1 MEMFEDIKRPRAEK
15 KVINEIVTLYEEGKK
30 YLGEK
35 KYLDALNN
43 FENAYELLTPIID
56 VYPKT
61 ETLYKLIKVKF
72 KVKHYDQCLIT
83 INKLE
88 RHLPEIKSRKN
99 DYIRYKIK
107 IFIMKFFIQFI
118 NNNLNES
125 VNQILEMIEFIK
137 NDKFDLGDKIFCFWK
152 YLKSFLIV
160 GKITKSTKFEIF
172 RSDYKK
178 MVIRITDEVGDQKTY
193 IRKEMQDIYK
203 NFMTTKMR
211 QNMYDELNK
220 VFYLRKYNRTNDDKI
235 ISFLDK
241 FIHIAVR
248 ENNDEKLKDNF
259 STFLILNNIDSN
271 NCFSNM
277 SMTDLIHEQK
287 RRILIFD
294 AAFSNL
300 CGAFNVIFQKYYYVE
315 QRGNLYNNNNN
326 SKFKKTLTSSLGN
339 RQNLAAEAAEI
350 FAQIKKMKQD
360 NDAALKAK
368 RDSLK
373 YLGLPYNFDTD
384 IVVPENPI
392 LDESQMP
399 PTPEEIRKTMKST
412 FLYSG
417 KDRKSIKNKS
427 KKLNKDKSSNSI
439 ISASKDNN
447 DSKISEKENNGKKN
461 SILTTIKTTSQSN
474 IIQSMNRKKTKYI
487 LRNINNYL
495 LNIIIK
501 EFEGKGSLP
510 RRSDL
515 IDLKIQNYI
524 KSYSI
529 LSQKG
534 TQVGDIQDK
543 SFKYENFLLF
553 KNFYC
558 FGVCDGHGK
567 QGHLISERT
576 SIMFPSYLQY
586 IIMEDNLNK
595 RKEDINEATNSL
607 FKLEERPA
615 TVKEL
620 NIIRYFYKKYD
631 LIYKDI
637 PFNSHDFNEL
647 KLQIS
652 ESLYRTH
659 MSLKEKFKID
669 TDYSGSTFCS
679 IFFYSKQIY
688 CANVGDSRA
697 ILGTFYFDDNLW
709 KTKQLTI
716 DHLPDSPNE
725 QKRIMQFNGR
735 VDRLKNEFGEEVGP
749 YRVFEKANESLLPGL
764 AMSRSIGDTIAKKF
778 GVTYEPDLFEYKLI
792 PQDKIIIIA
801 TDGLWHVINNEEA
814 ISICAK
820 YFEEKMKPDDA
831 CEELINVAKERWK
844 NISGSNYNMCFDPNT
859 EVTSGNRKKSKEI
872 DDITCIVIF
881 LDVKE

>member
-259 STFLILNNIDSN
+259 TTFLILNNIDSN

-474 IIQSMNRKKTKYI
+474 IIQSMNRKKPKYI

-501 EFEGKGSLP
+501 EFEGKCSLP
-510 RRSDL
+510 RRSDF

-831 CEELINVAKERWK
+831 CEELINVARERWK

>member
-178 MVIRITDEVGDQKTY
+178 MVIRITDEIGEQKTY

-259 STFLILNNIDSN
+259 TTFLILNNIDSN

-447 DSKISEKENNGKKN
+447 DSKISEKENNDKKN

-474 IIQSMNRKKTKYI
+474 IIQSMIRKKPKYI

-510 RRSDL
+510 RRSDF

-831 CEELINVAKERWK
+831 CEELINVARERWK

>member
-259 STFLILNNIDSN
+259 TTFLILNNIDSN

-474 IIQSMNRKKTKYI
+474 IIQSMIKKKPKYI

-510 RRSDL
+510 RRSDF

-831 CEELINVAKERWK
+831 CEELINVARERWK

>member
-259 STFLILNNIDSN
+259 TTFLILNNIDSN

-474 IIQSMNRKKTKYI
+474 IIQSMIRKKPKYI

-510 RRSDL
+510 RRSDF

-831 CEELINVAKERWK
+831 CEELINVARERWK

>member
-178 MVIRITDEVGDQKTY
+178 MVIRITDEIGEQKTY

-220 VFYLRKYNRTNDDKI
+220 IFYLRKYNRTNDDKI

-259 STFLILNNIDSN
+259 TTFLILNNIDSN

-447 DSKISEKENNGKKN
+447 DSKISEKENNDKKN

-474 IIQSMNRKKTKYI
+474 IIQSMIRKKPKYI

-764 AMSRSIGDTIAKKF
+764 AMSRSIGDSIAKKF

-831 CEELINVAKERWK
+831 CEELINVARERWK

>member
-178 MVIRITDEVGDQKTY
+178 MVVRITDEIGEQKTY

-259 STFLILNNIDSN
+259 TTFLILNNIDSN

-447 DSKISEKENNGKKN
+447 DSKISEKENNDKKN

-474 IIQSMNRKKTKYI
+474 IIQSMIRKKPKYI

-510 RRSDL
+510 RRSDF

-764 AMSRSIGDTIAKKF
+764 AMSRSIGDSIAKKF

-831 CEELINVAKERWK
+831 CEELINVARERWK

>member
-1 MEMFEDIKRPRAEK
+1 MEMFEYIKRKKKKK

-107 IFIMKFFIQFI
+107 IFIMKFFILFI

-125 VNQILEMIEFIK
+125 VVQILDMIKFI
-137 NDKFDLGDKIFCFWK
+137 NNEKFDLGDKIYCFWK

-178 MVIRITDEVGDQKTY
+178 MVVRITDEIGEQKTY

-287 RRILIFD
+287 RRIQIFD

-315 QRGNLYNNNNN
+315 NGEHLYNNNN
-326 SKFKKTLTSSLGN
+326 SKYKKTLTSSLGN
-339 RQNLAAEAAEI
+339 RSNLAAEAAEI
-350 FAQIKKMKQD
+350 FAQIKKMKNN

-368 RDSLK
+368 RNSLK

-399 PTPEEIRKTMKST
+399 PTPEEIKKSMKNT
-412 FLYSG
+412 FLYTT
-417 KDRKSIKNKS
+417 KSKKNLKNKS
-427 KKLNKDKSSNSI
+427 KKLNKDKSANSI
-439 ISASKDNN
+439 ISTSKDNN
-447 DSKISEKENNGKKN
+447 DSKISEKDNEKKN
-461 SILTTIKTTSQSN
+461 NVLTTIKTTSQN
-474 IIQSMNRKKTKYI
+474 NPIMNTLIRKKPKYI

-495 LNIIIK
+495 LNIIIN

-524 KSYSI
+524 KSYAI

-534 TQVGDIQDK
+534 NQTGDIQDK
-543 SFKYENFLLF
+543 PFKYENFLLF

-567 QGHLISERT
+567 QGNLVSDRT
-576 SIMFPSYLQY
+576 SILFPSYLQY

-595 RKEDINEATNSL
+595 RKEDINESTNSL

-637 PFNSHDFNEL
+637 PFNSHEFNEL

-659 MSLKEKFKID
+659 ISLKEKYKID
-669 TDYSGSTFCS
+669 TEFSGTTFCS
-679 IFFYSKQIY
+679 IFLYSNIIY

-697 ILGTFYFDDNLW
+697 ILGTFFFDDNLW

-725 QKRIMQFNGR
+725 QKRIMQLNGR
-735 VDRLKNEFGEEVGP
+735 IDRLKNDFGEEVGP
-749 YRVFEKANESLLPGL
+749 YRVFEKQNESYLPGI
-764 AMSRSIGDTIAKKF
+764 AMSRSIGDNFAKKL
-778 GVTYEPDLFEYKLI
+778 GVTYEPDLFQYTLI

-831 CEELINVAKERWK
+831 VEELVNVAKERWK
-844 NISGSNYNMCFDPNT
+844 KVSGGNYNISFEPNA
-859 EVTSGNRKKSKEI
+859 EVTSGNRKKTKDI
-872 DDITCIVIF
+872 DDITCMVIF

>member
-125 VNQILEMIEFIK
+125 VNQLLEMIEFIK

-259 STFLILNNIDSN
+259 TTFLILNNIDSN

-474 IIQSMNRKKTKYI
+474 IIQSMIKKKPKYI

-510 RRSDL
+510 RRSDF

>member
-1 MEMFEDIKRPRAEK
+1 
-15 KVINEIVTLYEEGKK
+15 
-30 YLGEK
+30 
-35 KYLDALNN
+35 
-43 FENAYELLTPIID
+43 
-56 VYPKT
+56 
-61 ETLYKLIKVKF
+61 
-72 KVKHYDQCLIT
+72 
-83 INKLE
+83 
-88 RHLPEIKSRKN
+88 
-99 DYIRYKIK
+99 
-107 IFIMKFFIQFI
+107 
-118 NNNLNES
+118 
-125 VNQILEMIEFIK
+125 
-137 NDKFDLGDKIFCFWK
+137 
-152 YLKSFLIV
+152 
-160 GKITKSTKFEIF
+160 
-172 RSDYKK
+172 
-178 MVIRITDEVGDQKTY
+178 
-193 IRKEMQDIYK
+193 
-203 NFMTTKMR
+203 
-211 QNMYDELNK
+211 
-220 VFYLRKYNRTNDDKI
+220 
-235 ISFLDK
+235 
-241 FIHIAVR
+241 
-248 ENNDEKLKDNF
+248 
-259 STFLILNNIDSN
+259 
-271 NCFSNM
+271 
-277 SMTDLIHEQK
+277 MTDLIHEQK
-287 RRILIFD
+287 RRIQIFD

-315 QRGNLYNNNNN
+315 NGEHLYNNNN
-326 SKFKKTLTSSLGN
+326 SKYKKTLTSSLGN
-339 RQNLAAEAAEI
+339 RSNLAAEAAEI
-350 FAQIKKMKQD
+350 FAQIKKMKNN

-368 RDSLK
+368 RNSLK

-399 PTPEEIRKTMKST
+399 PTPEEIKKSMKNT
-412 FLYSG
+412 FLYTT
-417 KDRKSIKNKS
+417 KSKKNLKNKS
-427 KKLNKDKSSNSI
+427 KKLNKDKSANSI
-439 ISASKDNN
+439 ISTSKDNN
-447 DSKISEKENNGKKN
+447 DSKISEKDNEKKN
-461 SILTTIKTTSQSN
+461 NVLTTIKTTSQN
-474 IIQSMNRKKTKYI
+474 NPIMNALIRKKPKYI

-495 LNIIIK
+495 LNIIIN

-524 KSYSI
+524 KSYAI

-534 TQVGDIQDK
+534 NQTGDIQDK
-543 SFKYENFLLF
+543 PFKYENFLLF

-567 QGHLISERT
+567 QGNLVSDRT
-576 SIMFPSYLQY
+576 SILFPSYLQY

-595 RKEDINEATNSL
+595 RKEDINESTNSL

-637 PFNSHDFNEL
+637 PFNSHEFNEL

-659 MSLKEKFKID
+659 ISLKEKYKID
-669 TDYSGSTFCS
+669 TEFSGTTFCS
-679 IFFYSKQIY
+679 IFLYSNIIY

-697 ILGTFYFDDNLW
+697 ILGTFFFDDNLW

-725 QKRIMQFNGR
+725 QKRIMQLNGR
-735 VDRLKNEFGEEVGP
+735 IDRLKNDFGEEVGP
-749 YRVFEKANESLLPGL
+749 YRVFEKQNESYLPGI
-764 AMSRSIGDTIAKKF
+764 AMSRSIGDNFAKKL
-778 GVTYEPDLFEYKLI
+778 GVTYEPDLFQYTLI

-831 CEELINVAKERWK
+831 VEELVNVAKERWK
-844 NISGSNYNMCFDPNT
+844 KVSGGNYNISFEPNA
-859 EVTSGNRKKSKEI
+859 EVTSGNRKKTKDI
-872 DDITCIVIF
+872 DDITCMVIF

>member
-178 MVIRITDEVGDQKTY
+178 MVIRITDEIGEQKTY

-259 STFLILNNIDSN
+259 TTFLILNNIDSN

-447 DSKISEKENNGKKN
+447 DSKISEKENNDKKN

-474 IIQSMNRKKTKYI
+474 IIQSMIRKKPKYI

-510 RRSDL
+510 RRSDF

>member
-15 KVINEIVTLYEEGKK
+15 KVINEIVDSFEEGKK
-30 YLGEK
+30 NIKEK
-35 KYLDALNN
+35 KYLDALDN
-43 FENAYELLTPIID
+43 FEHAYDLLTPIID
-56 VYPKT
+56 VFPKT

-72 KVKHYDQCLIT
+72 KVKHYDQCLIA

-88 RHLPEIKSRKN
+88 LLLPEIKNRKN
-99 DYIRYKIK
+99 DFIKYKIK
-107 IFIMKFFIQFI
+107 IFIMKFFILFI

-125 VNQILEMIEFIK
+125 VVQILDMIKFI
-137 NDKFDLGDKIFCFWK
+137 NNEKFDLGDKIYCFWK

-178 MVIRITDEVGDQKTY
+178 MVVRITDEIGEQKTY

-287 RRILIFD
+287 RRIQIFD

-315 QRGNLYNNNNN
+315 NGEHLYNNNN
-326 SKFKKTLTSSLGN
+326 SKYKKTLTSSLGN
-339 RQNLAAEAAEI
+339 RSNLAAEAAEI
-350 FAQIKKMKQD
+350 FAQIKKMKNN
-360 NDAALKAK
+360 NDAALKVK
-368 RDSLK
+368 RNSLK

-399 PTPEEIRKTMKST
+399 PTPEEIKKSMKNT
-412 FLYSG
+412 FLYTT
-417 KDRKSIKNKS
+417 KSKKNLKNKS
-427 KKLNKDKSSNSI
+427 KKLNKDKSANSI
-439 ISASKDNN
+439 ISTSKDNN
-447 DSKISEKENNGKKN
+447 DSKISEKDNEKKN
-461 SILTTIKTTSQSN
+461 NVLTTIKTTSQN
-474 IIQSMNRKKTKYI
+474 NPIMNTLIRKKPKYI

-495 LNIIIK
+495 LNIIIN

-524 KSYSI
+524 KSYAI

-534 TQVGDIQDK
+534 NQTGDIQDK
-543 SFKYENFLLF
+543 PFKYENFLLF

-567 QGHLISERT
+567 QGNLVSDRT
-576 SIMFPSYLQY
+576 SILFPSYLQY

-595 RKEDINEATNSL
+595 RKEDINESTNSL

-637 PFNSHDFNEL
+637 PFNSHEFNEL

-659 MSLKEKFKID
+659 ISLKEKYKID
-669 TDYSGSTFCS
+669 TEFSGTTFCS
-679 IFFYSKQIY
+679 IFLYSNIIY

-697 ILGTFYFDDNLW
+697 ILGTFFFDDNLW

-725 QKRIMQFNGR
+725 QKRIMQLNGR
-735 VDRLKNEFGEEVGP
+735 IDRLKNDFGEEVGP
-749 YRVFEKANESLLPGL
+749 YRVFEKQNESYLPGI
-764 AMSRSIGDTIAKKF
+764 AMSRSIGDNFAKKL
-778 GVTYEPDLFEYKLI
+778 GVTYEPDLFQYTLI

-831 CEELINVAKERWK
+831 VEELVNVAKERWK
-844 NISGSNYNMCFDPNT
+844 KVSGGNYNISFEPNA
-859 EVTSGNRKKSKEI
+859 EVTSGNRKKTKDI
-872 DDITCIVIF
+872 DDITCMVIF

>member
-259 STFLILNNIDSN
+259 TTFLILNNIDSN

-447 DSKISEKENNGKKN
+447 DSKISEKENNGKK
-461 SILTTIKTTSQSN
+461 I
-474 IIQSMNRKKTKYI
+474 
-487 LRNINNYL
+487 
-495 LNIIIK
+495 
-501 EFEGKGSLP
+501 
-510 RRSDL
+510 
-515 IDLKIQNYI
+515 
-524 KSYSI
+524 
-529 LSQKG
+529 
-534 TQVGDIQDK
+534 
-543 SFKYENFLLF
+543 
-553 KNFYC
+553 
-558 FGVCDGHGK
+558 
-567 QGHLISERT
+567 
-576 SIMFPSYLQY
+576 
-586 IIMEDNLNK
+586 
-595 RKEDINEATNSL
+595 
-607 FKLEERPA
+607 
-615 TVKEL
+615 
-620 NIIRYFYKKYD
+620 
-631 LIYKDI
+631 
-637 PFNSHDFNEL
+637 
-647 KLQIS
+647 
-652 ESLYRTH
+652 
-659 MSLKEKFKID
+659 
-669 TDYSGSTFCS
+669 
-679 IFFYSKQIY
+679 
-688 CANVGDSRA
+688 
-697 ILGTFYFDDNLW
+697 
-709 KTKQLTI
+709 
-716 DHLPDSPNE
+716 
-725 QKRIMQFNGR
+725 
-735 VDRLKNEFGEEVGP
+735 
-749 YRVFEKANESLLPGL
+749 VF
-764 AMSRSIGDTIAKKF
+764 
-778 GVTYEPDLFEYKLI
+778 
-792 PQDKIIIIA
+792 
-801 TDGLWHVINNEEA
+801 
-814 ISICAK
+814 
-820 YFEEKMKPDDA
+820 
-831 CEELINVAKERWK
+831 
-844 NISGSNYNMCFDPNT
+844 
-859 EVTSGNRKKSKEI
+859 
-872 DDITCIVIF
+872 
-881 LDVKE
+881 

>member
-474 IIQSMNRKKTKYI
+474 IIQSMIRKKPKYI

-501 EFEGKGSLP
+501 EFEGKCSLP
-510 RRSDL
+510 RRSDF

>member
-15 KVINEIVTLYEEGKK
+15 KVIDEIVASYEEGKK
-30 YLGEK
+30 NLKEK
-35 KYLDALNN
+35 KYFDALNN
-43 FENAYELLTPIID
+43 FEHSYDLLTPIID

-72 KVKHYDQCLIT
+72 KVKQYDQCLIT

-88 RHLPEIKSRKN
+88 RHLPEIQSKKN

-107 IFIMKFFIQFI
+107 IFIMKFFLHFI
-118 NNNLNES
+118 NNKLDES
-125 VNQILEMIEFIK
+125 VVQILELIKFIN
-137 NDKFDLGDKIFCFWK
+137 NDHFDLGDKIYCFWK
-152 YLKSFLIV
+152 YLKSFLII

-178 MVIRITDEVGDQKTY
+178 MVIRVTDEDGDQKTF
-193 IRKEMQDIYK
+193 IRKEMKDIYK

-220 VFYLRKYNRTNDDKI
+220 IFYIRKYNRTNDDKI

-248 ENNDEKLKDNF
+248 RNNDEKLKDNF

-271 NCFSNM
+271 NCFSDM

-287 RRILIFD
+287 RRIQIFD
-294 AAFSNL
+294 AVFSNL

-315 QRGNLYNNNNN
+315 QRGNLYNDN

-339 RQNLAAEAAEI
+339 RSNLAAEAAEI
-350 FAQIKKMKQD
+350 FEQIKKMKKE

-373 YLGLPYNFDTD
+373 YAGLPYNFDTD

-399 PTPEEIRKTMKST
+399 PTPEEIKKTMKST
-412 FLYSG
+412 FLYTN
-417 KDRKSIKNKS
+417 KNKKSIKNKK
-427 KKLNKDKSSNSI
+427 KKLNKDKSTDSI
-439 ISASKDNN
+439 ITTS
-447 DSKISEKENNGKKN
+447 KENNESKIYEKDNKKN
-461 SILTTIKTTSQSN
+461 NKNNILTTIKTTSQN
-474 IIQSMNRKKTKYI
+474 NPTLDFLIRKQPKYI

-501 EFEGKGSLP
+501 EFEGKGKIP
-510 RRSDL
+510 RKSDL

-524 KSYSI
+524 KSYAI

-534 TQVGDIQDK
+534 TQAGEIQDK

-553 KNFYC
+553 KNFYF

-567 QGHLISERT
+567 QGNLVSERT

-595 RKEDINEATNSL
+595 RKEDINESTNSL

-615 TVKEL
+615 TVKDL

-659 MSLKEKFKID
+659 ISLKEKFKID
-669 TDYSGSTFCS
+669 AEFSGTTFCS
-679 IFFYSKQIY
+679 IFFYSNIIY

-697 ILGTFYFDDNLW
+697 ILGTFYFDDNYW

-716 DHLPDSPNE
+716 DHLPDSSNE
-725 QKRIMQFNGR
+725 QKRIVQCNGR

-749 YRVFEKANESLLPGL
+749 YRVFEKSNESHLPGL
-764 AMSRSIGDTIAKKF
+764 AMSRSIGDNLAKKL

-801 TDGLWHVINNEEA
+801 TDGLWHVISNEEA

-831 CEELINVAKERWK
+831 IEELINVARDRWK
-844 NISGSNYNMCFDPNT
+844 NISGINYNMSFDPNT
-859 EVTSGNRKKSKEI
+859 EMGGGNRKKSKDI
-872 DDITCIVIF
+872 DDITCMVIF

>member
-125 VNQILEMIEFIK
+125 VVQILDMIKFI
-137 NDKFDLGDKIFCFWK
+137 NNEKFDLGDKIYCFWK

-178 MVIRITDEVGDQKTY
+178 MVVRITDEIGEQKTY

-287 RRILIFD
+287 RRIQIFD

-315 QRGNLYNNNNN
+315 NGEHLYNNNN
-326 SKFKKTLTSSLGN
+326 SKYKKTLTSSLGN
-339 RQNLAAEAAEI
+339 RSNLAAEAAEI
-350 FAQIKKMKQD
+350 FAQIKKMKNN

-368 RDSLK
+368 RNSLK

-399 PTPEEIRKTMKST
+399 PTPEEIKKSMKNT
-412 FLYSG
+412 FLYTT
-417 KDRKSIKNKS
+417 KSKKNLKNKS
-427 KKLNKDKSSNSI
+427 KKLNKDKSANSI
-439 ISASKDNN
+439 ISTSKDNN
-447 DSKISEKENNGKKN
+447 DSKISEKDNEKKN
-461 SILTTIKTTSQSN
+461 NVLTTIKTTSQN
-474 IIQSMNRKKTKYI
+474 NPIMNTLIRKKPKYI

-495 LNIIIK
+495 LNIIIN

-524 KSYSI
+524 KSYAI

-534 TQVGDIQDK
+534 NQTGDIQDK
-543 SFKYENFLLF
+543 PFKYENFLLF

-567 QGHLISERT
+567 QGNLVSDRT
-576 SIMFPSYLQY
+576 SILFPSYLQY

-595 RKEDINEATNSL
+595 RKEDINESTNSL

-637 PFNSHDFNEL
+637 PFNSHEFNEL

-659 MSLKEKFKID
+659 ISLKEKYKID
-669 TDYSGSTFCS
+669 TEFSGTTFCS
-679 IFFYSKQIY
+679 IFLYSNIIY

-697 ILGTFYFDDNLW
+697 ILGTFFFDDNLW

-725 QKRIMQFNGR
+725 QKRIMQLNGR
-735 VDRLKNEFGEEVGP
+735 IDRLKNDFGEEVGP
-749 YRVFEKANESLLPGL
+749 YRVFEKQNESYLPGI
-764 AMSRSIGDTIAKKF
+764 AMSRSIGDNFAKKL
-778 GVTYEPDLFEYKLI
+778 GVTYEPDLFQYTLI

-831 CEELINVAKERWK
+831 VEELVNVAKERWK
-844 NISGSNYNMCFDPNT
+844 KVSGGNYNISFEPNA
-859 EVTSGNRKKSKEI
+859 EVTSGNRKKTKDI
-872 DDITCIVIF
+872 DDITCMVIF